1 LLLLKRPLTNASPLI
16 SWNGFFGILIP
27 ENNRV
32 GVLFELLLLLLSPNK
47 DFPALLENKDFLALV
62 LLLSLLENKRVFPK
76 SENLFDSGLSFPF
89 FSFFS
94 SFWLLNKD
102 FVLSVLTI
110 SPNKDLF
117 LFLLI
122 KSANID
128 FSLLL
133 LSFSLLLF
141 SFSRFSS
148 TSFSF
153 LTKKAKGFSVIF
165 FSLSFLLL
173 LSVFSL
179 ISSFFSIFSIF
190 LFLESFLIVV
200 FFILSFTGILIT
212 FSIIFISLFS
222 VFNSVLLFSLF
233 SFSFSF
239 NSSFGSSSSFIPANF
254 AYS

>member
-1 LLLLKRPLTNASPLI
+1 
-16 SWNGFFGILIP
+16 
-27 ENNRV
+27 
-32 GVLFELLLLLLSPNK
+32 
-47 DFPALLENKDFLALV
+47 LENKDFLALV

-133 LSFSLLLF
+133 LLSFSLLLF

-173 LSVFSL
+173 
-179 ISSFFSIFSIF
+179 
-190 LFLESFLIVV
+190 
-200 FFILSFTGILIT
+200 
-212 FSIIFISLFS
+212 
-222 VFNSVLLFSLF
+222 
-233 SFSFSF
+233 
-239 NSSFGSSSSFIPANF
+239 
-254 AYS
+254 